1 MSWLRREKGWTLQK
15 SCYKETTQPLYNP
28 GCGWYQIYSFA
39 AGQQVDIQE
48 LKWCIC
54 REETLALVLIDIGA
68 FADQPI
74 TKEAL
79 ENIETILSFFAKQE
93 KDMILRITYD
103 REGKGLEKEPNSLA
117 MIVHH
122 RKQLGDIIPK
132 YAKHIFIIQGLF
144 VGNWGEMHGSK
155 FLSDEKMQQ
164 LASTLWEVSGGDI
177 YLAVRRPVQWR
188 TLFEKNQN
196 DMLSQRTGLFND
208 GMFASKTDLGT
219 YGEIKETS
227 WKKPWRREDELEFT
241 GQRGRLVPFGG
252 EAVGTTEYSD
262 LPSAVE
268 DMKRMHVCY
277 LNRIHDAQVLD
288 KWKQSRWESGDIYQ
302 GMNGYDYVER
312 HLGYRFVVRDV
323 NLAKR
328 GSDSLQITIENTGFA
343 NLCEETDCQLI
354 LVAADGTKTL
364 QRIPE
369 DARTWESGCT
379 ATIRLELNHIQ
390 PGSYQFYLQLSRT
403 KDGRVLRF
411 ANEQSDQAVYLGLLR
426 NTDGSD
432 MVSIV

>member
-1 MSWLRREKGWTLQK
+1 MSWLQREKGWNFTK
-15 SCYKETTQPLYNP
+15 ASYKETSRPLHNP

-39 AGQQVDIQE
+39 AEQQIDTQE

-68 FADQPI
+68 FASCPL

-79 ENIETILSFFAKQE
+79 ENIETILGFFAKQE

-103 REGKGLEKEPNSLA
+103 REGKGLEKEPDSLT
-117 MIVHH
+117 MIMQHM
-122 RKQLGDIIPK
+122 KQLGYIVLE

-155 FLSDEKMQQ
+155 FLSEEKMQQ
-164 LASTLWEVSGGDI
+164 LASNLWEVSGGDI

-188 TLFEKNQN
+188 TLFEKNSN
-196 DMLSQRTGLFND
+196 DMHSQKTGLFND

-219 YGEIKETS
+219 YGESKETL

-241 GQRGRLVPFGG
+241 GQLGRLVPFGG
-252 EAVGTTEYSD
+252 EVVGMADYSD
-262 LPSAVE
+262 LLSAVE

-323 NLAKR
+323 NLVKR
-328 GSDSLQITIENTGFA
+328 GSGSLQISIENTGFA

-354 LVAADGTKTL
+354 LVAADGTRTL
-364 QRIPE
+364 QRISE
-369 DARTWESGCT
+369 DARTWDSGCT
-379 ATIRLELNHIQ
+379 TTIRLELNHIQ
-390 PGSYQFYLQLSRT
+390 PGSYQLYMQLSRT

-411 ANEQSDQAVYLGLLR
+411 ANEQADHAVSLGLLR
-426 NTDGSD
+426 NIDGSD
-432 MVSIV
+432 MISIV